1 MNKDNSKRK
10 YSIKSLYDLPRTPAF
25 VLEEKRLEENL
36 AVIDQIQEEAPCRFL
51 IALKGFAMFS
61 QFPKISGTARGAAV
75 SSLNECRLAGEYFSG
90 NVHAYAP
97 VYRDDEFDAFAETCR
112 HISFNSQNQYEH
124 FKHRLRGAS
133 PGLRINPEYSAVEN
147 DLYNPCIPGSRLGV
161 SASELSKDHQLQGSS
176 LPEGIEGFHVHNL
189 CESGAEDTIGTLSSI
204 EKLYGRFLPQ
214 ISWLNLGGGHLVT
227 QKGYRRDILIR
238 GLQEFHE
245 KYPHISLILEPGAA
259 FVWETGVLVSTV
271 LDIIRSG
278 SYTIAMLDTSFA
290 AHMPDCLEMPYT
302 PRIRNGEIISADSN
316 SMNSNSMNSNVQKGS
331 CGPYRLGGSSCLAGD
346 FTGPY
351 RFTEAP
357 SRGDRIIFED
367 MMHYTMV
374 KTTMF
379 NGIGLPDIGIWR
391 SNGIYEIIRSFG
403 YEDYKQRLS

>member
-1 MNKDNSKRK
+1 MLD
-10 YSIKSLYDLPRTPAF
+10 SLYKLQRTPAF
-25 VLEEKRLEENL
+25 VLEETRLEENL
-36 AVIDQIQEEAPCRFL
+36 AVIDGIQKEAPCSFL

-61 QFPKISGTARGAAV
+61 QFPKISATACGAAV
-75 SSLNECRLAGEYFSG
+75 SSLNECRLAGEYFPG

-112 HISFNSQNQYEH
+112 HISFNSLSQYEH

-133 PGLRINPEYSAVEN
+133 PGLRLNPEYSAVEN

-161 SASELSKDHQLQGSS
+161 SASELSEDPQLHGSR

-189 CESGAEDTIGTLSSI
+189 CESGAEETIGTLHSI
-204 EKLYGRFLPQ
+204 EKLYGRYFPQ

-227 QKGYRRDILIR
+227 QKGYHWDILIR

-259 FVWETGVLVSTV
+259 FVWETGVLVSTI

-278 SYTIAMLDTSFA
+278 SYRIAMLDTSFA

-302 PRIRNGEIISADSN
+302 PRIRNGEIISSN
-316 SMNSNSMNSNVQKGS
+316 SDVQKGS

-351 RFTEAP
+351 RFNEAP
-357 SRGDRIIFED
+357 SPGDRIIFED

-391 SNGIYEIIRSFG
+391 SNGTYEIIRSFG